1 MLADFIPILIGRGL
15 PHAHHDVIVRSSSND
30 ITTFETDNATY
41 NLRRATFSK
50 FSILESG
57 LESETFRQIF
67 RILHVARASSSLILR
82 QIRATTTNVRRSD
95 VYPSCSDNNKGCDIN
110 AERERRSRTHAHRG
124 DGGGGRGEG
133 ELLWPTKNVIKYKR
147 KGGISCKVIINVGAC
162 DGELPPQTFGNTR
175 ISHIPFT
182 VRSSTLTLGKG
193 CSIPGRSSILISH
206 WHRFSL
212 CQKSGYRSSIH
223 PFSPPLI
230 KRNSPRFSFL
240 IFSIKFID
248 EKLPSRW
255 NIRDEEDLDRSRRDR
270 VGDASRRR

>member
-1 MLADFIPILIGRGL
+1 MFIRRV
-15 PHAHHDVIVRSSSND
+15 A
-30 ITTFETDNATY
+30 ITT
-41 NLRRATFSK
+41 K
-50 FSILESG
+50 GVILTRKG
-57 LESETFRQIF
+57 KGDR
-67 RILHVARASSSLILR
+67 
-82 QIRATTTNVRRSD
+82 VRM
-95 VYPSCSDNNKGCDIN
+95 PIGGM
-110 AERERRSRTHAHRG
+110 EE
-124 DGGGGRGEG
+124 GGGGGG
-133 ELLWPTKNVIKYKR
+133 LLWPTKNVIKYKR

-230 KRNSPRFSFL
+230 KRT
-240 IFSIKFID
+240 
-248 EKLPSRW
+248 
-255 NIRDEEDLDRSRRDR
+255 R
-270 VGDASRRR
+270 VFPF